1 MNLKVSKNK
10 DARRSPRLNPQ
21 RKSPRIMEQEEK
33 HEIEQHL
40 VNLSNDYD
48 GDNDATPHSTPRS
61 TQQTSSSSKSTTAK
75 SVSKTSSSVKF
86 RRTIKI
92 EQSYEIADPPSKVKR
107 RSNRIRNRK
116 GTPNKAAKNGK
127 RLFRASS
134 DESLN
139 NRPKRLKNSMA
150 SSKAEDTMKWLMN
163 GKGLGLVAIV
173 VGLIVIAGKFMF
185 GLW

>member
-1 MNLKVSKNK
+1 M
-10 DARRSPRLNPQ
+10 
-21 RKSPRIMEQEEK
+21 
-33 HEIEQHL
+33 
-40 VNLSNDYD
+40 
-48 GDNDATPHSTPRS
+48 
-61 TQQTSSSSKSTTAK
+61 
-75 SVSKTSSSVKF
+75 
-86 RRTIKI
+86 
-92 EQSYEIADPPSKVKR
+92 KR

-116 GTPNKAAKNGK
+116 GTPKSKAKNGK

-173 VGLIVIAGKFMF
+173 VGLVVIAGKFMF